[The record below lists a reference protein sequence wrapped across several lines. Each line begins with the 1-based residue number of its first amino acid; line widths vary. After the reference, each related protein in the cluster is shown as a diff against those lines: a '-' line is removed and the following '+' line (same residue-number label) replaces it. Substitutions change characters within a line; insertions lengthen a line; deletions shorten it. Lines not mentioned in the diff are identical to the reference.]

1 MKPHVIALQ
10 LAAILLLTALVTA
23 DENPYDNILI
33 SADIQNSLESSE
45 SGPSNAG
52 PIESSREEMIAPFSK
67 VSKDDFLLDVSE
79 GTTQYLDGA
88 VSIPYSQFLA
98 DKKPKPMDEISKILR
113 DAGVPCDRPI
123 YVYGECAP
131 CGHSFSPASFVF
143 LILDSLG
150 YQAILLEGTIEELAA
165 SGGQTSDRP
174 AIKPKT
180 NCTPANNSRI
190 DGGKNKTQIEIGN
203 GSKTDE
209 GFAGIMTSQTINQN
223 ESTSE
228 GDVYAFKA
236 NSTPDQEVN
245 DTVKQFENASNESID
260 INSEDFYEDPHHSP
274 FRWRHY
280 LQDVSRHGFYKR
292 YGRVLREHALS
303 GEPFSQYE
311 MDRMNSD
318 WDRVQRRYAFQPM
331 SFWEMLR
338 GVLFAKANRPQDSL
352 KINTPN
358 AILGARG

>member
-1 MKPHVIALQ
+1 
-10 LAAILLLTALVTA
+10 
-23 DENPYDNILI
+23 
-33 SADIQNSLESSE
+33 
-45 SGPSNAG
+45 
-52 PIESSREEMIAPFSK
+52 
-67 VSKDDFLLDVSE
+67 
-79 GTTQYLDGA
+79 
-88 VSIPYSQFLA
+88 
-98 DKKPKPMDEISKILR
+98 MDEISKILR

-150 YQAILLEGTIEELAA
+150 YQAILIEGTIEELAA

-209 GFAGIMTSQTINQN
+209 GFVGIMTSQTINQN

-228 GDVYAFKA
+228 GDVYAFRA
-236 NSTPDQEVN
+236 NSTPDQEMN
-245 DTVKQFENASNESID
+245 DTVSQFEKASNESID
-260 INSEDFYEDPHHSP
+260 INSEDFYEDPNHSP

-311 MDRMNSD
+311 MSRMNSD
-318 WDRVQRRYAFQPM
+318 WDRVQSAYAGQTK
-331 SFWEMLR
+331 SFWELLS
-338 GVLFAKANRPQDSL
+338 GVLFAKANRPQGP